1 MDSAQWMTRE
11 ELLGGLGDDDEADAY
26 NDETFG
32 DGGWD
37 EPIVPGT
44 GDISDLSAMTLN
56 KAGILQEAHQVQHGS
71 GGGDGAD
78 FAFPS
83 LPGGDSLLGGASQP
97 ISMRL
102 LTPQMMMQSAS
113 DTQDKDSFFSDSA
126 SDQPFSGASGTGGG
140 RAPGESWPA
149 QEQAAPA
156 QSVGPRGAG
165 WNQFGGGAQ
174 QMAANHY
181 QPAPMPHQYQPQP
194 PQGQAR
200 SPGAGH
206 ERVRRPGGG

>member
-102 LTPQMMMQSAS
+102 LTPR
-113 DTQDKDSFFSDSA
+113 TQ
-126 SDQPFSGASGTGGG
+126 
-140 RAPGESWPA
+140 
-149 QEQAAPA
+149 
-156 QSVGPRGAG
+156 
-165 WNQFGGGAQ
+165 
-174 QMAANHY
+174 
-181 QPAPMPHQYQPQP
+181 
-194 PQGQAR
+194 
-200 SPGAGH
+200 
-206 ERVRRPGGG
+206 